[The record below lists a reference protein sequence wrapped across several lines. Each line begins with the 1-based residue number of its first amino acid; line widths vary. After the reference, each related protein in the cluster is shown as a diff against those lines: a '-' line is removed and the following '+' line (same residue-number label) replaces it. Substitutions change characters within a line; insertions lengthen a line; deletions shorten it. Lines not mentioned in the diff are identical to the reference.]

1 MNQTEVK
8 PQELILAL
16 SKGRIFEETI
26 PLLKEAGITVL
37 EDPETSRKLILPTN
51 KPQVRVIIVRATDV
65 PTYVQY
71 GAADFGVAG
80 KDVLQENG
88 NTGLYQPIDLQDR
101 KSVGRERV

>member
-37 EDPETSRKLILPTN
+37 EDPETSRKLYCRRTSH
-51 KPQVRVIIVRATDV
+51 RFA
-65 PTYVQY
+65 
-71 GAADFGVAG
+71 
-80 KDVLQENG
+80 
-88 NTGLYQPIDLQDR
+88 
-101 KSVGRERV
+101 